1 MKLTSSASKCF
12 ASTVQFLYYQEMTIR
27 ARSFVFPTNKI
38 KLIKYVSNALETK
51 AYTIKLWG
59 ILFFYIC
66 KHNQLQRICP
76 SGNIWNQ
83 RKFVQKI
90 KQDSCWTNSCY
101 FSCCIKVYTLIKMTL
116 LLFKWLF
123 TSVCVIL
130 YHTKISSAQNDY
142 VDFLR
147 KANDR
152 LTVDLLSAL
161 AGRYWYVSKLWL
173 FIQ

>member
-1 MKLTSSASKCF
+1 
-12 ASTVQFLYYQEMTIR
+12 
-27 ARSFVFPTNKI
+27 
-38 KLIKYVSNALETK
+38 
-51 AYTIKLWG
+51 
-59 ILFFYIC
+59 
-66 KHNQLQRICP
+66 
-76 SGNIWNQ
+76 
-83 RKFVQKI
+83 
-90 KQDSCWTNSCY
+90 
-101 FSCCIKVYTLIKMTL
+101 MTL

-161 AGRYWYVSKLWL
+161 AGRY
-173 FIQ
+173 